1 MRRNLAR
8 LRDRMQALGV
18 TLRPHLKTC
27 KSWDVAQLM
36 LPTPA
41 GPATVST
48 LKEAEVFA
56 AHGVRDLIYA
66 VGIAPQKLDRVAALR
81 AQGAD
86 LAVILDSPEQAE
98 ALAARSRALG
108 APLPALI
115 EIDSDGHR
123 AGVAPANRELL
134 LALARSLAAAHNLRG
149 VLTHAGASYG
159 ARTSAELERYA
170 EQERAAAVQAAQA
183 VRAAGHP
190 CPVVS
195 VGSTPTAHF
204 ARALD
209 GVTEVRAG
217 VYVFFDLMM
226 ANLGVCSL
234 DDIAISVLA
243 TVIGHQP
250 AKGWTLTDAGWMALS
265 RDPGDGAYAYGQ
277 VCDLAL
283 QPIPDLLVTEMSQE
297 HGVLRLRKGSTA
309 PAPQLEVGARV
320 RILPNHACATAAQ
333 FDRYYAVDG
342 SLEVTAEWPR
352 FSGF

>member
-1 MRRNLAR
+1 MLRNIAR
-8 LRDRMQALGV
+8 LRERMQALGV

-41 GPATVST
+41 GPATVSS

-56 AHGVRDLIYA
+56 AHGVRDMIYA

-81 AQGAD
+81 ARGVD
-86 LAVILDSPEQAE
+86 LAVILDSAEQAE

-108 APLPALI
+108 RPLPALI

-123 AGVAPANRELL
+123 AGVALGNHDLL
-134 LALARSLAAAHNLRG
+134 RALARSLDSAGNLRG

-159 ARTSAELERYA
+159 ARGAADLERYA
-170 EQERAAAVQAAQA
+170 DQERAAAVAAAQTL
-183 VRAAGHP
+183 RAAGHA

-250 AKGWTLTDAGWMALS
+250 AKGWTLTDSGWMALS

-283 QPIPDLLVTEMSQE
+283 NPIPDLLVTEMSQE
-297 HGVLRLRKGSTA
+297 HGVLRLREGSAA
-309 PAPQLEVGARV
+309 PAPRLELGARV

-333 FDRYYAVDG
+333 FDRYYVVDNSAQG
-342 SLEVTAEWPR
+342 TAAWPR
-352 FSGF
+352 FSGW